1 MHAVPVGASGAA
13 RSEGYGEEEEEEEK
27 ARRGHGGAAVV

>member
-1 MHAVPVGASGAA
+1 MHAVPVGASSAA
-13 RSEGYGEEEEEEEK
+13 RSEGYGEEEQEK